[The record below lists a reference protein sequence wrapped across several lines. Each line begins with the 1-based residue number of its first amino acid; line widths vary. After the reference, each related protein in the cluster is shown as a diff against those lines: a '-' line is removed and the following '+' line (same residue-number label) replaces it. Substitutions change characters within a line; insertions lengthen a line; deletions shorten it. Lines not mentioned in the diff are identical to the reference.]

1 MAGAV
6 GMPTRGRVLLFVL
19 CKRAPLLL
27 YFTLAHMWL
36 LPLLYFLYVGG
47 LAQRWVFLATAL
59 TAAATFAGSL
69 VRARGGSGLD
79 VLELFHRRRALC
91 AAAPVLYAASY
102 GALAFV
108 IFTSAYLYFTP
119 VLVLELVSA
128 PVVAPTATAVAHQAT
143 PPMSPSPPAVLA
155 NHTWIE
161 IALGNATVIYD
172 ARLWNGDV
180 VPYSSPYRPTPV
192 SEPSVVAVL
201 YMRGIE
207 GGGGVLGKS
216 FILVGGPAGL
226 GWVFYTALWVA
237 SLYSA
242 VVASL
247 ILAWRWV
254 WRSADLVRRAEEFYE
269 KAREILA

>member
-1 MAGAV
+1 
-6 GMPTRGRVLLFVL
+6 MPTRGHVLLFVL

-102 GALAFV
+102 GALAFA
-108 IFTSAYLYFTP
+108 IFTSVYLYLTP
-119 VLVLELVSA
+119 VLVLEPASPLASV
-128 PVVAPTATAVAHQAT
+128 PMATAVAHQAPT
-143 PPMSPSPPAVLA
+143 PPSPPAVLA
-155 NHTWIE
+155 NHSWIT
-161 IALGNATVIYD
+161 ITLRNATVIYD
-172 ARLWNGDV
+172 ARLWNGAV
-180 VPYSSPYRPTPV
+180 VPYSSPGRLIPS
-192 SEPSVVAVL
+192 SEPGVVAVL
-201 YMRGIE
+201 YLRGTE
-207 GGGGVLGKS
+207 GGGGVLEKS
-216 FILVGGPAGL
+216 SILVVGGPAGY
-226 GWVFYTALWVA
+226 GWVFYAALWIA
-237 SLYSA
+237 SLYTA

-247 ILAWRWV
+247 ILAWRWI
-254 WRSADLVRRAEEFYE
+254 WRSANLVRRAEEFYE
-269 KAREILA
+269 KAREILS

>member
-1 MAGAV
+1 M
-6 GMPTRGRVLLFVL
+6 LFVL

-27 YFTLAHMWL
+27 YSTLAHMWL
-36 LPLLYFLYVGG
+36 LPLLHLLYVGG
-47 LAQRWVFLATAL
+47 LAQRWVFLVTAL
-59 TAAATFAGSL
+59 TAAATLAISL

-91 AAAPVLYAASY
+91 AAAPVLYVASY

-108 IFTSAYLYFTP
+108 IFTSAYLYLTP
-119 VLVLELVSA
+119 VLVLEPVSA
-128 PVVAPTATAVAHQAT
+128 PVAVPTATPVAHQAT

-155 NHTWIE
+155 NHTWIAA
-161 IALGNATVIYD
+161 ALGNATVIYD

-180 VPYSSPYRPTPV
+180 VSYSSPYRPTPV

-201 YMRGIE
+201 YLRGIE
-207 GGGGVLGKS
+207 GGGALGKS

-237 SLYSA
+237 SLYTA